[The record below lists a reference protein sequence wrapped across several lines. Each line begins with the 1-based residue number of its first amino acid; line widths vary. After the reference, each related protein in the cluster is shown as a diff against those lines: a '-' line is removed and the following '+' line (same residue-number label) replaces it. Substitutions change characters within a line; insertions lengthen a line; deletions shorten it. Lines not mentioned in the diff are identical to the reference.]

1 MGKNILCFLLK
12 GRFIFRAFKTG
23 KWQALTLFFNRLL
36 AALWRMY
43 YSRAGNK
50 ISETGKLGIYF
61 WVNLTEMMVIW
72 WGVSK
77 SEESSI
83 IFTFCGTDIGWQV
96 VL

>member
-50 ISETGKLGIYF
+50 ISETGKLLGEF
-61 WVNLTEMMVIW
+61 DRDDGDLVGGEQ
-72 WGVSK
+72 K
-77 SEESSI
+77 
-83 IFTFCGTDIGWQV
+83 
-96 VL
+96 